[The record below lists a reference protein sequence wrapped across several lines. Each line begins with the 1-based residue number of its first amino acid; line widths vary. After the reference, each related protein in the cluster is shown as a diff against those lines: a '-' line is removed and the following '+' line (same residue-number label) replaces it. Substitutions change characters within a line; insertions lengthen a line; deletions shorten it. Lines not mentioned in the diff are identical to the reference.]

1 METVVTE
8 IRDQIATLRK
18 QREEIEVVLVKNRE
32 NVILWLES
40 TSRSCQR
47 EVYQIK
53 DNGDIADGEIHIP
66 WNLLQEAIAQLREA
80 QELMRRN
87 SDDIADSEHDLADA
101 EF

>member
-1 METVVTE
+1 MLTTG
-8 IRDQIATLRK
+8 IAGARFVC
-18 QREEIEVVLVKNRE
+18 EGENR
-32 NVILWLES
+32 LES

-87 SDDIADSEHDLADA
+87 SDAIADSEHDLADA